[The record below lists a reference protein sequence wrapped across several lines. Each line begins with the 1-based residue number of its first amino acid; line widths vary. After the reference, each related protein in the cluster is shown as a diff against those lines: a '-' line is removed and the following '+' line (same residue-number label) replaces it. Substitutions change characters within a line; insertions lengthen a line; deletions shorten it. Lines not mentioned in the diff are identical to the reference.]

1 MKRMHLFLI
10 AVMMVAMLAGCGSK
24 EGSQPDSTQSPPA
37 GIQGEQLSQNEQLFL
52 QIQENTPLP
61 EIPVVDKEGGETVL
75 RAQEGEILVINLW
88 ASWCGYC
95 IKEIPYFNE
104 VHERLA
110 GEGVRIVAVNVLDSA
125 GDPYTQAEVQA
136 AFSEEERLG
145 VAFPGYVDYKNEA
158 AIQFAVRSV
167 PMTIFVDGSNNIVLR
182 YPGMFQSAQELEEWL
197 GYVQK
202 YAGQ

>member
-1 MKRMHLFLI
+1 MFWTARGTLY
-10 AVMMVAMLAGCGSK
+10 
-24 EGSQPDSTQSPPA
+24 P
-37 GIQGEQLSQNEQLFL
+37 
-52 QIQENTPLP
+52 
-61 EIPVVDKEGGETVL
+61 GGGF
-75 RAQEGEILVINLW
+75 R
-88 ASWCGYC
+88 
-95 IKEIPYFNE
+95 P
-104 VHERLA
+104 
-110 GEGVRIVAVNVLDSA
+110 
-125 GDPYTQAEVQA
+125 